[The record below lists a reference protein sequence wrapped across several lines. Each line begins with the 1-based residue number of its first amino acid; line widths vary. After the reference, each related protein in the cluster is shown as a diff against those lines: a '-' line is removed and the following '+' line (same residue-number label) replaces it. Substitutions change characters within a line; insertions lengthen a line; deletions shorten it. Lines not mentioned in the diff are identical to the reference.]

1 MRILQIANYKEGVGG
16 IAVQVKRLADNLRLE
31 GIECDI
37 LSTKGTLFD
46 RLKAVVSLVCK
57 GRKYDVFHVHCCSYH
72 GFFPAIV
79 GVGIGKLLK
88 KRIILTY
95 HGGEAEGFFKKRT
108 RLVKNTL
115 SKTSANIVLSG
126 FIGNIFDRYD
136 IPYVIIPNIIEMN
149 KDAFFER
156 NTIRPNFIS
165 TRLLT
170 DTYNL
175 ECTLKAFG
183 IIKMTYPDAH
193 LAVLGDGPLRG
204 TLEQF
209 VVDNRIPDVTFVGQV
224 DNDGIYDYLSQA
236 DIMVSSSH
244 FDNMPVS
251 IMEGFNAGLLV
262 VASNVGGIPFMIEDG
277 FNGLLFEDDDSEML
291 AQKMVFAIENQELS
305 KQMIHNAHEG
315 LSHYSWLENKD
326 KYFRL
331 CQG

>member
-16 IAVQVKRLADNLRLE
+16 IAVQVKRLADNLCHE

-37 LSTKGTLFD
+37 LSTKGSLFN
-46 RLKAVVSLVCK
+46 RLKAVVSLACRGK
-57 GRKYDVFHVHCCSYH
+57 RYDVFHVHCCSYH

-79 GVGIGKLLK
+79 GVCIGRILK

-108 RLVKNTL
+108 RLVRHTL

-126 FIGNIFDRYD
+126 FIGEIFDRYE
-136 IPYVIIPNIIEMN
+136 IPYVIIPNIIELN
-149 KDAFFER
+149 KDSFFER
-156 NTIRPNFIS
+156 STIHPSFIS
-165 TRLLT
+165 TRLLS
-170 DTYNL
+170 DTYNIG
-175 ECTLKAFG
+175 CTLKAFRTV
-183 IIKMTYPDAH
+183 KMTYTDAH
-193 LAVLGDGPLRG
+193 LTVLGDGPLRRA
-204 TLEQF
+204 LEQF
-209 VVDNRIPDVTFVGQV
+209 VVDNQIPDVAFVGQV

-262 VASNVGGIPFMIEDG
+262 IASNVGGVPFMIEDG
-277 FNGLLFEDDDSEML
+277 INGLLFEDDDSEML
-291 AQKMVFAIENQELS
+291 AQKMLFAIENQELS
-305 KQMIHNAHEG
+305 KRMIHNAHEG
-315 LSHYSWLENKD
+315 LSHYSWLENKN
-326 KYFRL
+326 KYLQL

>member
-16 IAVQVKRLADNLRLE
+16 IAVQVKRLVDNLRLE

-37 LSTKGTLFD
+37 LSTKGPLFN
-46 RLKAVVSLVCK
+46 RIMSVVSLVCK
-57 GRKYDVFHVHCCSYH
+57 GRRYDVFHIHCCSYH

-88 KRIILTY
+88 KHIILTY
-95 HGGEAEGFFKKRT
+95 HGGEAEGFFQKRT

-126 FIGNIFDRYD
+126 FIGEIFDRYD
-136 IPYVIIPNIIEMN
+136 IPYVIIPNIIELN
-149 KDAFFER
+149 KDSFFER
-156 NTIRPNFIS
+156 STIRPRFIS
-165 TRLLT
+165 TRLLA
-170 DTYNL
+170 DTYNI
-175 ECTLKAFG
+175 ECTLKAFR
-183 IIKMTYPDAH
+183 IIKKTYSDAH
-193 LAVLGDGPLRG
+193 LTILGDGPLRG
-204 TLEQF
+204 RLEQF
-209 VVDNRIPDVTFVGQV
+209 VVVNRIPDVTFVGQV

-262 VASNVGGIPFMIEDG
+262 IASNVGGVPFMIEDG
-277 FNGLLFEDDDSEML
+277 INGLLFEDDDSEML
-291 AQKMVFAIENQELS
+291 AQKMLFSIENQELA
-305 KQMIHNAHEG
+305 KQMIHNAYEG

-326 KYFRL
+326 KYYQL